1 MSLSAAV
8 IGAGPAGIYAAEAL
22 ARHIDDIAIDI
33 TDRLPTPYGLVRAG
47 VSPDHQSTKAVS
59 RVLERTLKRDC
70 IRLLG
75 NVALGRYISLDE
87 LRNLYDIVILAQ
99 GAEEDRPLAI
109 PGEDLPGVYG
119 SMDVVGWYNAHPDYV
134 RTRLQLETVRHVA
147 VIGNGNVAIDV
158 ARVLNRTP
166 EEMLTTDMPD
176 YALDELRVSTIEN
189 TTILGRRGPLQ
200 AAFTQQEIAEL
211 QHMADADILVR
222 AEQIPADAGGFP
234 EKTRK
239 AKEANLRILRQYT
252 APPQGAARQIRF
264 EFFAR
269 PVAFLGE
276 GRLQALRLE
285 RTRLHDGI
293 CEGTGEFF
301 EIPCDMAVTCVGY
314 RCVSL
319 PGLVLDERG
328 ILNNEEGRIDKG
340 FYAVGWA
347 KRGPSGTI
355 GANRSD
361 SQDVVRTILAE
372 TGDLG
377 GKPGGK
383 ALDTLLGQRGI
394 SVVDFEGWKRIE
406 AAETAAAREG
416 APRRKLET
424 IEEMI
429 AIARGVP

>member
-1 MSLSAAV
+1 MSITAAV

-22 ARHIDDIAIDI
+22 ARNIDDIAIDI

-70 IRLLG
+70 VRLLG
-75 NVALGRYISLDE
+75 NVALGRDISLDE
-87 LRNLYDIVILAQ
+87 LRGIYDIVILAQ
-99 GAEEDRPLAI
+99 GAEEDRLLAI

-119 SMDVVGWYNAHPDYV
+119 SMDVVGWYNAHPDYA
-134 RTRLQLETVRHVA
+134 RTRLQLEKIRHVA

-166 EEMLTTDMPD
+166 EEMLATDMPD

-211 QHMADADILVR
+211 QHMADTDILVR
-222 AEQIPADAGGFP
+222 AEQIPANADNMP
-234 EKTRK
+234 EKIRK

-252 APPQGAARQIRF
+252 ESPKGAARQIKF

-269 PVAFLGE
+269 PVAFLGDD
-276 GRLQALRLE
+276 RLRTLRLE

-301 EIPCDMAVTCVGY
+301 ELPCDMAVTCVGY
-314 RCVSL
+314 RCTPV
-319 PGLVLDERG
+319 PGLALDERG
-328 ILNNEEGRIDKG
+328 ILPNDGGRIAEG
-340 FYAVGWA
+340 VYVVGWA

-361 SQDVVRTILAE
+361 SQDVVRIIVEDAE
-372 TGDLG
+372 RLG

-383 ALDTLLGQRGI
+383 ALDALLDQRGTETI
-394 SVVDFEGWKRIE
+394 DFAGWKRIE
-406 AAETAAAREG
+406 TAETAAAREG

-424 IEEMI
+424 IDEMI
-429 AIARGVP
+429 AIARGTP